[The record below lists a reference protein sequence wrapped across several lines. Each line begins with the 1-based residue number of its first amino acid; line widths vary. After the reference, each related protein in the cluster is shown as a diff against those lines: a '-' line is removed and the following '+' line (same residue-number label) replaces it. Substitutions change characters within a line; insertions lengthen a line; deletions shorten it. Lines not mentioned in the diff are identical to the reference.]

1 MPTNRLPMLILVMS
15 AVYLF
20 IIPDQPFIFTLFFKL
35 IPMVM
40 IIMYAF
46 RQLSREKSAAQWLII
61 AGLIFSII
69 GDATLHWFI
78 IGLTAFLIGHL
89 FYTAGF
95 LNRWK
100 FSWVRFVMIV
110 PIMGYAIFMG
120 SEMATALNRGGEEGL
135 LIPVILYII
144 IISFMLWSAVMTG
157 NLWAVFGGFL
167 FIVSDSILAWNMF
180 VSPIANSGVLVMT
193 TYYGAQFLIA
203 HSLSTIRGKR
213 NRIVW

>member
-1 MPTNRLPMLILVMS
+1 MTTNRLPMLILVMS

-40 IIMYAF
+40 IIMYAL
-46 RQLSREKSAAQWLII
+46 RQLSREKSTAQWLII
-61 AGLIFSII
+61 IGLIFSII

-95 LNRWK
+95 LSRWT
-100 FSWVRFVMIV
+100 FSWVRFVMII
-110 PIMGYAIFMG
+110 PIAGYAVFIG
-120 SEMATALNRGGEEGL
+120 SEMVNELNHSGEEGL

-144 IISFMLWSAVMTG
+144 VIAFMAWTAVMTG
-157 NLWAVFGGFL
+157 NVWAILGGIL
-167 FIVSDSILAWNMF
+167 FVISDSILAWNMF
-180 VSPIANSGVLVMT
+180 VSPIANSGVLVMIP
-193 TYYGAQFLIA
+193 YYAAQFLIA
-203 HSLSTIRGKR
+203 HSLGTIRGTR

>member
-1 MPTNRLPMLILVMS
+1 MPTNRLPMLIFVMS

-35 IPMVM
+35 IPMIM

-46 RQLSREKSAAQWLII
+46 RQLSIEKSTSQWLII
-61 AGLIFSII
+61 IGLIFSII

-95 LNRWK
+95 LRRWT
-100 FSWVRFVMIV
+100 FSWVRFVMII
-110 PIMGYAIFMG
+110 PIAGYAIFIG
-120 SEMATALNRGGEEGL
+120 GEMAAALNRGGEEGL

-144 IISFMLWSAVMTG
+144 VIAFMAWAAVMTG
-157 NLWAVFGGFL
+157 NLWAIFGGIL
-167 FIVSDSILAWNMF
+167 FVISDSILAWNMF
-180 VSPIANSGVLVMT
+180 VSPIPNSGVLVMVP
-193 TYYGAQFLIA
+193 YYAAQFLIA
-203 HSLSTIRGKR
+203 HSLGTIRGKR
-213 NRIVW
+213 HRIVW